1 MRTRYSFFLSKGLK
15 FSFVFSVVTNI
26 NSIKF
31 FLHYDV
37 QCVVLH
43 SLDTEIL
50 EESVELLLDGFS
62 LELAGVGYD
71 YDREFLILYTAETLT
86 PDLPLKIHI
95 EFIR

>member
-1 MRTRYSFFLSKGLK
+1 MMC
-15 FSFVFSVVTNI
+15 I
-26 NSIKF
+26 
-31 FLHYDV
+31 V

-71 YDREFLILYTAETLT
+71 YDREFLILYTEETLT